1 MVRGE
6 GRAIQVARAFFRA
19 ATKLSDDTEDILP
32 QVTMKQQGFDQDGDK
47 IAVGGNPFKG
57 SISKQ

>member
-6 GRAIQVARAFFRA
+6 GRAIQVARAFFHA

-32 QVTMKQQGFDQDGDK
+32 QVKKTRNEKSPAIIDFFPEGTKDSRWGT
-47 IAVGGNPFKG
+47 A
-57 SISKQ
+57 

>member
-32 QVTMKQQGFDQDGDK
+32 QVTMNPKGMDRTIKIGD
-47 IAVGGNPFKG
+47 
-57 SISKQ
+57 SKNEF